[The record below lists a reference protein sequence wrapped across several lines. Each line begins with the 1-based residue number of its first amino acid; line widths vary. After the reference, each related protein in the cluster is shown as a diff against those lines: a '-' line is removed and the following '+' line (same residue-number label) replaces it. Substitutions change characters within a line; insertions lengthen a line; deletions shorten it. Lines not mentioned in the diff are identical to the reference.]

1 VRLSIKGPVPSAL
14 YEDFRQSLDQATIEV
29 AADKNALKKFFRE
42 QATDEETTRERDRLF
57 EKKKSS
63 TYRFEPDF
71 D

>member
-1 VRLSIKGPVPSAL
+1 M
-14 YEDFRQSLDQATIEV
+14 

-57 EKKKSS
+57 KKKKSS